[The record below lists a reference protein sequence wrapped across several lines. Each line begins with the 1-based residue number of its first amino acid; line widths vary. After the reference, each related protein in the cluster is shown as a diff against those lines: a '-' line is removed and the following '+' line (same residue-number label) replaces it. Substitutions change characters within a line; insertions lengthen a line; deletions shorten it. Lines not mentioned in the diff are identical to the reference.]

1 MSKFNIAQVEAVKA
15 AAVEAGAKLR
25 IRYYANGKECAKDAA
40 VEFTYTVTNGV
51 SFEVVSVEEDAPEVT
66 EVRIKGTRTPPAQR
80 KGQPTKAMKLR
91 EYIEESRAAGNFDV
105 SDAVNWAVAAL
116 GFRKP
121 LARVYVKNLS
131 A

>member
-51 SFEVVSVEEDAPEVT
+51 AFEFSVVEEPKVT

-80 KGQPTKAMKLR
+80 KGQPTKAMQLR
-91 EYIEESRAAGNFDV
+91 AYIEESRAAGNFDV
-105 SDAVNWAVAAL
+105 AEAVAWAVESL